1 MYDVIVIGSGPGGAT
16 ASRSLANLGLEVC
29 MIDKDA
35 FPRDK
40 PCGGGFPQTI
50 TNEFSYLKP
59 RAHEFLKGIARAGVV
74 HSPNR
79 QIVLEGRLDMAVALR
94 TDFDNVL
101 FEEAVSAGVLALTDT
116 RAKKVV
122 IQDDGVTVA
131 LSEGKSVQGK
141 VLIGADG
148 VTSMVARETQ
158 LNRRWQSSGV
168 TVCRVCEVPA
178 STQDILSRYTED
190 LKCHFFT
197 NFGGQPGYGWVFPKR
212 ETINIGLGIVGTHAS
227 GLPRMFDA
235 FVWFLKKRNLLP
247 EVSDISTA
255 KGALIPT
262 AGPIKQ
268 TVTNRCVLIGDSAGH
283 VSPISGG
290 GIVYAMRAA
299 RHASHVIANA
309 IENDTLDVAT
319 LRRYQRLCQSDF
331 GNDFRNQ
338 LIAQKL
344 FTGPFTDLLF
354 HIGSK
359 DEKIQEIVSESMS
372 ESSDEA
378 IDVKQ
383 LAIRTLMVCLREAL
397 RF

>member
-79 QIVLEGRLDMAVALR
+79 QIVLEGRLDI
-94 TDFDNVL
+94 
-101 FEEAVSAGVLALTDT
+101 T

>member
-148 VTSMVARETQ
+148 VTSMV
-158 LNRRWQSSGV
+158 
-168 TVCRVCEVPA
+168 
-178 STQDILSRYTED
+178 
-190 LKCHFFT
+190 
-197 NFGGQPGYGWVFPKR
+197 
-212 ETINIGLGIVGTHAS
+212 
-227 GLPRMFDA
+227 
-235 FVWFLKKRNLLP
+235 
-247 EVSDISTA
+247 
-255 KGALIPT
+255 
-262 AGPIKQ
+262 
-268 TVTNRCVLIGDSAGH
+268 
-283 VSPISGG
+283 
-290 GIVYAMRAA
+290 
-299 RHASHVIANA
+299 
-309 IENDTLDVAT
+309 
-319 LRRYQRLCQSDF
+319 
-331 GNDFRNQ
+331 
-338 LIAQKL
+338 
-344 FTGPFTDLLF
+344 
-354 HIGSK
+354 
-359 DEKIQEIVSESMS
+359 
-372 ESSDEA
+372 
-378 IDVKQ
+378 
-383 LAIRTLMVCLREAL
+383 
-397 RF
+397 